1 MAFGEGVN
9 QGIVRRNMFRH
20 KEMGFT
26 MSFPPGW
33 HIRNKPNEVVAISP
47 DEDALRVLSRF
58 ENRQGS
64 PADLARERLG
74 LGSSTEIL
82 LMVNNAL
89 PMAVVTSKTQ
99 NGQPFKAGVLYLG
112 NNAYLV
118 AGRGDSL
125 TAFER
130 HQAAISSAIESFRAL
145 TVAEKD
151 AIRPLQINTVTAA
164 KGLTY
169 AELARES
176 ALGIQAEGYLRLL
189 NGHYPVG
196 EPVPGQ
202 LIKVVK

>member
-1 MAFGEGVN
+1 
-9 QGIVRRNMFRH
+9 
-20 KEMGFT
+20 MGFT
-26 MSFPPGW
+26 MSFPHDW
-33 HIRNKPNEVVAISP
+33 RIRNKPNEVVAISP
-47 DEDALRVLSRF
+47 NGDAVMLLSRF

-99 NGQPFKAGVLYLG
+99 NGQPFKAGVIYLG

-189 NGHYPVG
+189 NGQYPVG